1 MIKLA
6 DPKAQFLS
14 DKEEILRAVRETLD
28 SGQYILGPHVSSF
41 ETKFAEYLGVS
52 HVIGVGSGTEAL
64 HIALRSLGVGAGDE
78 VITTANTAVAT
89 VAAIVMA
96 GAKPVFVDIDERSQN
111 IDPNL
116 IESSITPR
124 TKAIIPVHLY
134 GQVCDMRAVMDIAE
148 THDLCVVEDCAQAAG
163 AWHHSGRAGSI
174 GDVGC
179 FSFYPTKNLGALGD
193 GGAIATSNETL
204 AERIRL
210 FREYGWRERFVS
222 CQEGWNSRLDEL
234 QAAVL
239 GIKLVHL
246 DQDNCLRQKHAGYYQ
261 SELQDLPL
269 QLPLCNPIASH
280 VFHLFVI
287 RSQQRDEL
295 VDFLR
300 NQGIQVGIQYPIPI
314 HLQPYYQSIVG
325 EMSLPNTERAA
336 AEILSLPIYPEI
348 PDEHIRTV
356 AHEVRRFYGK

>member
-134 GQVCDMRAVMDIAE
+134 GHPAE
-148 THDLCVVEDCAQAAG
+148 M
-163 AWHHSGRAGSI
+163 
-174 GDVGC
+174 
-179 FSFYPTKNLGALGD
+179 
-193 GGAIATSNETL
+193 
-204 AERIRL
+204 
-210 FREYGWRERFVS
+210 
-222 CQEGWNSRLDEL
+222 
-234 QAAVL
+234 
-239 GIKLVHL
+239 
-246 DQDNCLRQKHAGYYQ
+246 
-261 SELQDLPL
+261 SELLKL
-269 QLPLCNPIASH
+269 A
-280 VFHLFVI
+280 
-287 RSQQRDEL
+287 
-295 VDFLR
+295 
-300 NQGIQVGIQYPIPI
+300 
-314 HLQPYYQSIVG
+314 G
-325 EMSLPNTERAA
+325 ENNL
-336 AEILSLPIYPEI
+336 ILI
-348 PDEHIRTV
+348 DN
-356 AHEVRRFYGK
+356 

>member
-64 HIALRSLGVGAGDE
+64 HIVLRSLGVGAGDE

-96 GAKPVFVDIDERSQN
+96 GAKPVFVDIDQRSQN

-134 GQVCDMRAVMDIAE
+134 GQVCDMRTVMDIAE
-148 THDLCVVEDCAQAAG
+148 THDLCVVEDCAQATG
-163 AWHHSGRAGSI
+163 AWHHSRRAGSI
-174 GDVGC
+174 GDAGC